1 MSEHSKHRNH
11 HRHRHIDE
19 SERAKQKNL
28 SARKRRKIMAN
39 IAFTTLCILATV
51 IIAFVL
57 WLYMPGA

>member
-1 MSEHSKHRNH
+1 MSEHSKHRH
-11 HRHRHIDE
+11 HHRHIDE
-19 SERAKQKNL
+19 AERTKQKNL

-57 WLYMPGA
+57 WLYIPGA